1 MSVINDPRRIAELS
15 NINKLNETGENLL
28 DSFQLPASS
37 TAPDTEAKKKAS
49 PAKWFVA
56 ADYKKNTSVADGD
69 AWTDEGQYDYGSVNI
84 PISRIALRDA
94 NGLIPSSMLP
104 SYVDDIIF
112 GTLTYTSGTKTQF
125 VENVSGKI
133 YVSPPSART
142 GHSTYLEPPENV
154 VFNDTTSNIQYRF
167 IKTSET
173 DNNAK
178 YGFAEVPGSRAINR
192 DGYGLNIDDIGN
204 SIKIEAK
211 KADYYS
217 ATTAS
222 TFVTVDSTES
232 NIPLSTASSTNV
244 GLGATVSSDR
254 LTKVTNLIEDA
265 RYVMHLQLECS
276 AITLSGNIIDV
287 TVKCGSFAVL
297 KRQMDMSGPNNS
309 SSNQPSITQ
318 LDFTCEFKNG
328 ASNELVI
335 KIASEEPIKVKTT
348 RFTVFELL

>member
-15 NINKLNETGENLL
+15 NINKLNGTGENLL

-69 AWTDEGQYDYGSVNI
+69 AWTDDGQYDYGSVNI

-178 YGFAEVPGSRAINR
+178 YGFAEVPCSRAISSV
-192 DGYGLNIDDIGN
+192 YGVSITESGN
-204 SIKIEAK
+204 STQIDAK

-222 TFVTVDSTES
+222 NLVTVDSTES

-254 LTKVTNLIEDA
+254 LTKVTGLIADA

-276 AITLSGNIIDV
+276 AIDLSGNIIDV
-287 TVKCGSFAVL
+287 TVQCGSFAVL
-297 KRQMDMSGPNNS
+297 TRQMDMSGPNKS
-309 SSNQPSITQ
+309 SVNPPSITR
-318 LDFTCEFKNG
+318 LDFACEFKNG
-328 ASNELVI
+328 SSTELVI
-335 KIASEEPIKVKTT
+335 NIAAEEPIKVKTT

>member
-15 NINKLNETGENLL
+15 NINKLNGTGEDLL

-173 DNNAK
+173 NNNAK
-178 YGFAEVPGSRAINR
+178 YGFAEVPGSRAISS
-192 DGYGLNIDDIGN
+192 GYGVSITESGN
-204 SIKIEAK
+204 STQIDAK

-222 TFVTVDSTES
+222 NLVTVNSTES
-232 NIPLSTASSTNV
+232 NIPLSTTSSTSE
-244 GLGATVSSDR
+244 GLSATVSSDR

-276 AITLSGNIIDV
+276 AIDLSGNIIDV

-335 KIASEEPIKVKTT
+335 KIASEESIKVKTT